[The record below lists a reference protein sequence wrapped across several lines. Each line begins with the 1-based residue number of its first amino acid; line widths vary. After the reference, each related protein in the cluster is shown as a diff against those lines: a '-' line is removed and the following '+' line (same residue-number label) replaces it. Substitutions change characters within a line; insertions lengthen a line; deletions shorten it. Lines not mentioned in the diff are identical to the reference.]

1 MKESVSKPYFAFFDM
16 INFWILVI
24 IIVINSLL
32 SIDYI
37 LMYHLN
43 TSSVA
48 EMLSNCICVCDI
60 ALLCVRIVAK
70 LEACKYEYFLTQ
82 TNQMSS

>member
-1 MKESVSKPYFAFFDM
+1 
-16 INFWILVI
+16 
-24 IIVINSLL
+24 
-32 SIDYI
+32 
-37 LMYHLN
+37 MYHLN